1 VGRHFRAAYFEVSFP
16 TRWAPTLVASFF
28 RDSHSGVALLR
39 TGLMVG
45 LLFSQ
50 YALHEFGAEPLLCSG
65 QQLAAKVCEEFAG
78 CPMTLVTEFI
88 CNVDLL
94 VPQSLCGYDLWIGPP
109 GRCVKARVSASRCC
123 EKASDLE
130 VHWFCISW

>member
-1 VGRHFRAAYFEVSFP
+1 MGLLQLLCHYAVLLLFEFSCLFL
-16 TRWAPTLVASFF
+16 RG
-28 RDSHSGVALLR
+28 SHSGVALLR
-39 TGLMVG
+39 IELMVG

-94 VPQSLCGYDLWIGPP
+94 VPQSLCGYDL
-109 GRCVKARVSASRCC
+109 
-123 EKASDLE
+123 
-130 VHWFCISW
+130 